1 MYGWGGYDNFNRGG
15 YSYDDAKRGYLDAL
29 AKDAAKK
36 GPRTYSKSAAGDWSI
51 VNPKGKAI
59 ASDSANPIV
68 IGVDVTGSMSD
79 WPAEIFDRL
88 PLMYQ
93 TLSQYRDD
101 VELSFNAIGDAHS
114 DSYPLQ
120 VNDFKKG
127 IALEDAVKAIICEG
141 GGGGQVSE
149 SYELFG
155 HFMKERCKTPNAT
168 SPFLFIFG
176 DEKFYETVNPAQVK
190 HYVGDTLQSSVSS
203 AAVWDG
209 LQQRF
214 NLYLL
219 HKPYGNGG
227 DMRTDKEV
235 VDHWA
240 AAIGKERIVE
250 LPSKERAVDILVGIV
265 AKHWGQYGDFSK
277 NMGARQPD
285 AEVASVHKSLRY
297 LPLDKAPTS
306 VLGGIGQC
314 AGKGAKSV
322 RTSKATRSLS
332 EMFNDAK
339 K

>member
-1 MYGWGGYDNFNRGG
+1 
-15 YSYDDAKRGYLDAL
+15 
-29 AKDAAKK
+29 
-36 GPRTYSKSAAGDWSI
+36 
-51 VNPKGKAI
+51 
-59 ASDSANPIV
+59 
-68 IGVDVTGSMSD
+68 
-79 WPAEIFDRL
+79 
-88 PLMYQ
+88 MYQ

-120 VNDFKKG
+120 VNNFGKG
-127 IALEDAVKAIICEG
+127 VALEDAVKAIVCEG

-155 HFMKERCKTPNAT
+155 HFMKEHCKTPNAT

-190 HYVGDTLQSSVSS
+190 HYIGDTLQSPVSS

-214 NLYLL
+214 NLYFL

-227 DMRTDKEV
+227 DARTDKEV
-235 VDHWA
+235 VDYWA
-240 AAIGKERIVE
+240 AAIGRQRIVE

-306 VLGGIGQC
+306 VLGGASRS
-314 AGKGAKSV
+314 AGKSAKSV
-322 RTSKATRSLS
+322 RTSKAIRSLS